1 MASVSR
7 KVTFTLLAVA
17 VVLTL
22 VWARAAGSEN
32 YGGVSPA
39 KRAHMIALIHHY
51 FDRTGYG
58 DMMVR
63 CAERESGFNPRAVN
77 WAGPVFGLLQI
88 RYSVW
93 SHHGESL
100 HHFKWRMWGP
110 RNNLRLGVQILRRQ
124 GIAAWNGGC

>member
-1 MASVSR
+1 MRRLTIPAVM
-7 KVTFTLLAVA
+7 LAVVCA
-17 VVLTL
+17 LVLT
-22 VWARAAGSEN
+22 RAASGEN
-32 YGGVSPA
+32 YGGVSHA
-39 KRAHMIALIHHY
+39 EKARMIHLIHHY

-63 CAERESGFNPRAVN
+63 CAERESGMNPRAVN
-77 WAGPVFGLLQI
+77 WAGPVFGLLEI
-88 RYSVW
+88 RYGVW

-124 GIAAWNGGC
+124 GIAAWSGGC